1 MGSSLDREMAAQLQL
16 TVNARDE
23 NGRGN
28 TGVVP
33 LIVNLLDVNDN
44 APIFEKDVYEFA
56 LTSDLT
62 NFSTAAIIKVSL
74 DVFDILTDRFPFLGR
89 FSTNNIFDPFIKM
102 HFQFAQATDAD
113 AESPNNEIRYEL
125 IHGNYENK
133 FYLNEITGELILR
146 SPITK
151 FRRKKQS
158 MYDNF
163 SKKLHK
169 GAPSLQSDVH
179 ETVTRTTASPDM
191 ANSTENI
198 ANETELKRQV
208 GEIKR
213 HRRKRA
219 EAEILYTLTARAYD
233 LGEYSYNKCSS

>member
-1 MGSSLDREMAAQLQL
+1 MNVLD
-16 TVNARDE
+16 T
-23 NGRGN
+23 
-28 TGVVP
+28 
-33 LIVNLLDVNDN
+33 
-44 APIFEKDVYEFA
+44 
-56 LTSDLT
+56 
-62 NFSTAAIIKVSL
+62 
-74 DVFDILTDRFPFLGR
+74 
-89 FSTNNIFDPFIKM
+89 FIKIRFNSCM
-102 HFQFAQATDAD
+102 QATDAD
-113 AESPNNEIRYEL
+113 AEAPNNEVRYEL

-158 MYDNF
+158 IYDNF

-169 GAPSLQSDVH
+169 GTQTHQLEYTIH
-179 ETVTRTTASPDM
+179 ETVRTTVSP
-191 ANSTENI
+191 ANSTESV

-219 EAEILYTLTARAYD
+219 EADVLYTLTARAYD
-233 LGEYSYNKCSS
+233 LGEYIYIINVVFSKGNRTRIESFIKIL